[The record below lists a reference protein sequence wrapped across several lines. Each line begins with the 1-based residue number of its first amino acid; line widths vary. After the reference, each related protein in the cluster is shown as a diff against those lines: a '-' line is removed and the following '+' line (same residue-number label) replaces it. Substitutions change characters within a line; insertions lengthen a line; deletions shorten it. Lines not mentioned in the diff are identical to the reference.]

1 MEYIAYAIIGI
12 GLGVSA
18 SSIITRNS
26 ARVQNAKD
34 DLEAKK
40 AWVKLVSDRNQKQS
54 LGEKNDRRNQKR

>member
-12 GLGVSA
+12 GLGLST

-26 ARVQNAKD
+26 TRVQNARD

-40 AWVKLVSDRNQKQS
+40 AWVTLVSNRNQKQN
-54 LGEKNDRRNQKR
+54 LGEKNDRRNQRR